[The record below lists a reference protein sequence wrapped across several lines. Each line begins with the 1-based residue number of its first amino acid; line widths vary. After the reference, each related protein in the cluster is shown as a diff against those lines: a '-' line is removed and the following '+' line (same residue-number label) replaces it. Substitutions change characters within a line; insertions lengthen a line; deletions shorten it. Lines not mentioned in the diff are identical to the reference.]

1 MSLLLVLPWLIPL
14 LAAAVTAAR
23 WAWWLPAVAALP
35 GVLSAVLLTDGAQL
49 ELPWLLLGTSL
60 GSDPIARLFLA
71 FTSVLWLAAGIYS
84 APLMRDG
91 PHAARFR
98 VFFLLAMTGN
108 LLLILGQDL
117 VSFYLGFSLMGLAAY
132 GLVVHD
138 GDPAALRAGRV
149 YLAMTLAGELALF
162 AALVMIAQ
170 HAGSLTPERDQLV
183 GLGDLTVGLL
193 IFGLAIK
200 AGLVPLH
207 VWLPLAH
214 PAAPVP
220 ASAVLSGAMIKVALL
235 GWLRFLPVGE
245 ESLAG
250 WGLLLVFA
258 GMLSLFFAV
267 PIGLIQSNP
276 KVILAYSSVSK
287 MGLLSLTLG
296 LMLVEPALAPAG
308 ILALTL
314 YAAHHALVKG
324 GLFLGVGLRL
334 HGPLQ
339 AVVLVGLVLL
349 ALSMAGM
356 PPTSGAVAKYAMKP
370 TLTGTDWAWLTQAVA
385 LSAAA
390 TALLM
395 ARFLWVVWRLP
406 AHPEPGYGAGT
417 LAWGAL
423 IVLSIAYALMLGTPA
438 AWLSDAR
445 PVGIGLA
452 LAAAVALVAWLKP
465 ARLSPLIDRVPPGDL
480 IALAGPLLAVGEF
493 TIQTG
498 ARQWRR
504 GRRFLIS
511 RGADAVTA
519 LRARAGDP
527 ETAMGTWPAAGAA
540 WLGVLVLLL
549 ALGFAVQPLQGPPET
564 AGPIETEAVDR
575 ETGDVDLVGG
585 EAAEPTAPGPI
596 SDVEEAPPQDRAPT
610 LADQDRDARP
620 EGPDADPAPAPLDR
634 PISGAEATPTTEPTP
649 EPTPQSE
656 VVLADAEPADPLP
669 ENIGPVGPAPS
680 DRELG
685 EPPPD
690 QPEVEDTLPDAA
702 ERDELPP
709 DDPGSMEGDAAV
721 AVADAPAPAP
731 AESQPPAT
739 EGAQGEVALETPA
752 PPVPC
757 DPAGSFELAHPAVT
771 ATLSLEDCRAGPEGP
786 ERIAAPPLTNDLVR
800 LTQLHLRDLG
810 FDPGPVDGLIGPRTR
825 AALRAFAR
833 DVGLPPTGEISF
845 LVLERLRAARTGGTP
860 EADGSG
866 GARP

>member
-71 FTSVLWLAAGIYS
+71 FTSVLWLAAGIYA

-117 VSFYLGFSLMGLAAY
+117 VSFYLGFSLVGLAAY

-504 GRRFLIS
+504 ARRFLIS

-527 ETAMGTWPAAGAA
+527 ETAMATWPAAGAA

-549 ALGFAVQPLQGPPET
+549 ALGFAVQPFQVPPET

-585 EAAEPTAPGPI
+585 EAAEPTAPGPT
-596 SDVEEAPPQDRAPT
+596 SDVEEAPPQDRAPV
-610 LADQDRDARP
+610 LAHQDRDARSP
-620 EGPDADPAPAPLDR
+620 HRSPRSSWRTPNRQTHYRRTSGPWVRRPLIPSWANLPR
-634 PISGAEATPTTEPTP
+634 RSTRRTTPCRTPPSGWMCDHPMTRGRWRA
-649 EPTPQSE
+649 
-656 VVLADAEPADPLP
+656 
-669 ENIGPVGPAPS
+669 I
-680 DRELG
+680 R
-685 EPPPD
+685 
-690 QPEVEDTLPDAA
+690 
-702 ERDELPP
+702 LPP
-709 DDPGSMEGDAAV
+709 WPMHRR
-721 AVADAPAPAP
+721 PRRP
-731 AESQPPAT
+731 
-739 EGAQGEVALETPA
+739 
-752 PPVPC
+752 
-757 DPAGSFELAHPAVT
+757 
-771 ATLSLEDCRAGPEGP
+771 RASPW
-786 ERIAAPPLTNDLVR
+786 R
-800 LTQLHLRDLG
+800 
-810 FDPGPVDGLIGPRTR
+810 PR
-825 AALRAFAR
+825 ALRARSPWRHPRRPYPAIQR
-833 DVGLPPTGEISF
+833 RRSSSLTRPLPRPCPSRTAGLDPRAPSGSPPPRSPTTSSDSPSCTCATWGS
-845 LVLERLRAARTGGTP
+845 TP
-860 EADGSG
+860 GRWTA
-866 GARP
+866 